1 LRWTDVYL
9 GNPPVHIRVDH

>member
-1 LRWTDVYL
+1 VYL